1 MCLISVQVFL
11 AQSLRSG
18 VCFPLKYMYVVQG
31 KLGLSKVYYVSWLN
45 TITLTGDAAQFSQH
59 HWNIPLISFTV
70 TPHPGTHCQSSGN
83 MKWFPLHFPLF
94 SLEPVCVCV
103 CVCVHVCVWRERERE
118 REREIGVEALWKVWD
133 YFLQD
138 FNWDIKTP
146 FGCEKWRGKCVL
158 KVLGQKIIALYCS
171 LISHSMAAALA
182 PLRPL
187 PPPSWY
193 FPRPFK
199 PWVILSGSIPYW
211 SCDLEQVASPLCV
224 SVGLSVK

>member
-1 MCLISVQVFL
+1 MQHNFHSITEISLSSPSLSLPIPALTAKAAVTWSGFL
-11 AQSLRSG
+11 FISLSS
-18 VCFPLKYMYVVQG
+18 PLN
-31 KLGLSKVYYVSWLN
+31 L
-45 TITLTGDAAQFSQH
+45 
-59 HWNIPLISFTV
+59 
-70 TPHPGTHCQSSGN
+70 
-83 MKWFPLHFPLF
+83 
-94 SLEPVCVCV
+94 CV

-171 LISHSMAAALA
+171 LISHSMAAALS